1 MAAKVVVALLSEE
14 QEFQVMQAA
23 DARQAAARAGLEVDV
38 LFAQNNAV
46 LQIQQLFRFL
56 HAPEGE
62 RPAAI
67 VTETVTGEGLERV
80 ARNAVRSGV
89 GWVLLNRNVA
99 YLAEL
104 RKEHPDLPVSLV
116 SVDHLEVGRIQAR
129 QVRALLPN
137 GGSVLYLQGPP
148 DTSVAQDRLR
158 GMEEGIEGARIEVKV
173 LNGDWTEA
181 SGERAVSGW
190 LRLRSSEGFRAGLVA
205 GQNDAMAMGARK
217 AILAQRRSWKGDL
230 LTTGCDGLPEGGQRL
245 VRAGELTATIVTPT
259 PAGPAVELVAR
270 ALRGQAA
277 PAQLILP
284 PKSYP
289 PEGEL
294 ARSAGVQA

>member
-1 MAAKVVVALLSEE
+1 MAPKVVVALLSEE

-23 DARQAAARAGLEVDV
+23 DARRAAARAGLEVEV

-46 LQIQQLFRFL
+46 LQIQQLFRFV

-89 GWVLLNRNVA
+89 GWVLLNRKVA
-99 YLAEL
+99 YLDEL
-104 RKEHPDLPVSLV
+104 RKERPDLPLSLV
-116 SVDHLEVGRIQAR
+116 SVDQLEVGRIQAR
-129 QVRALLPN
+129 QIRALLPN
-137 GGSVLYLQGPP
+137 GGSALYLQGPP
-148 DTSVAQDRLR
+148 DTSAAQDRLR
-158 GMEEGIEGARIEVKV
+158 GMEQGIEGGRIEVKV
-173 LNGDWTEA
+173 LNGDWSET
-181 SGERAVSGW
+181 SGEKAATGW
-190 LRLRSSEGFRAGLVA
+190 LRLKSSEGFRASLVA
-205 GQNDAMAMGARK
+205 GQNDAMAMGARR
-217 AILAQRRSWKGDL
+217 AILGQRKSWKGDL
-230 LTTGCDGLPEGGQRL
+230 LTIGCDGLPEGGQRL
-245 VRAGELTATIVTPT
+245 VNAGELTATIVTPT

-270 ALRGQAA
+270 ALAGQAA

-289 PEGEL
+289 AEEEL
-294 ARSAGVQA
+294 AGRVGAPE

>member
-1 MAAKVVVALLSEE
+1 MAPKVVVALLSEE

-23 DARQAAARAGLEVDV
+23 AARETAARVGLEIEV

-46 LQIQQLFRFL
+46 LQIQQLFRFV

-67 VTETVTGEGLERV
+67 ITETVTGEGLERV
-80 ARNAVRSGV
+80 ARNAARSGV

-99 YLAEL
+99 YLGEL
-104 RKEHPDLPVSLV
+104 RRERPDLPLSLV
-116 SVDHLEVGRIQAR
+116 SVDQLEVGRIQAR
-129 QVRALLPN
+129 QIRALLPN
-137 GGSVLYLQGPP
+137 GGSALYVQGPP
-148 DTSVAQDRLR
+148 DTSAAQDRLR
-158 GMEEGIEGARIEVKV
+158 GLEEGIEGARIEVKV

-190 LRLRSSEGFRAGLVA
+190 LRLRSSEGFRASLVA

-217 AILAQRRSWKGDL
+217 AILAQRKSWKGEL

-245 VRAGELTATIVTPT
+245 VKAGELTATVVTPT
-259 PAGPAVELVAR
+259 TAGPAVELVAR
-270 ALRGQAA
+270 ALQGQAA
-277 PAQLILP
+277 APQIILP

-289 PEGEL
+289 AEEEL
-294 ARSAGVQA
+294 ARRAGAPL

>member
-1 MAAKVVVALLSEE
+1 MAPKVVVALLSEE

-23 DARQAAARAGLEVDV
+23 AARETAARVGLEIEV

-46 LQIQQLFRFL
+46 LQIQQLFRFV

-67 VTETVTGEGLERV
+67 ITETVTGEGLERV
-80 ARNAVRSGV
+80 ARNAARSGV

-99 YLAEL
+99 YLGEL
-104 RKEHPDLPVSLV
+104 RRERPDLPLSLV
-116 SVDHLEVGRIQAR
+116 SVDQLEVGRIQAR
-129 QVRALLPN
+129 QIRALLPN
-137 GGSVLYLQGPP
+137 GGSALYVQGPP
-148 DTSVAQDRLR
+148 DTSAAQDRLR
-158 GMEEGIEGARIEVKV
+158 GLEEGIEGARIEVKV

-190 LRLRSSEGFRAGLVA
+190 LRLRSSEGFRASLVA

-217 AILAQRRSWKGDL
+217 AILAQRKSWKGEL

-245 VRAGELTATIVTPT
+245 VNAGELTATVVTPT
-259 PAGPAVELVAR
+259 TAGPAVELVAR
-270 ALRGQAA
+270 ALQGQAA
-277 PAQLILP
+277 APQIILP

-289 PEGEL
+289 AEEEL
-294 ARSAGVQA
+294 ARRAGAPL